1 MPSKSIFTP
10 KGKSGTPRGTQ
21 SATRWVIKTKQP
33 AFRPLQL
40 RARKMVYPP
49 KTGDNQLVIHRR
61 GPLRVQVGLEDP
73 REQRA
78 VSEARIAGTLPER
91 IFFKALLDR
100 GMREGIDFTFQ
111 SSLQGGRLF
120 LGGMVADFI
129 LTTRSLI
136 VRIQGRKWHT
146 GFEQERKD
154 DFQRD
159 ILEGMGYHVLDLYDD
174 TIYDDYLFAEWLRRH
189 IDVHPSMGGFLYD
202 PEMGEG
208 DLTVSVANELRDLI
222 QNLEAEQ
229 KKDKARIG
237 ELEGLI
243 NASGMS
249 TILQVDSSNIT
260 NVSADKITAG
270 GIKAEEYIQS
280 TGFVTGSTGFQIK
293 GEGDAEFG
301 NITARGSLKATSQE
315 TGSVSAHGGTMVIL
329 PDQGTLISA
338 VSTTDSSIDIKTNSL
353 TVGSNILFQS
363 STTRYEWM
371 RVREAAMAVT
381 TIKGIAGFRFPVD
394 RAIAGTATAWEEGE
408 VCGGWGR
415 AFQDGQRSNNWG
427 EPREGATA
435 GWSNLGAGWGGFGVD
450 KFFPDAWARIEGTHS
465 DSPYYTIEERSSV
478 TPDTGTTQ
486 FGRYGKVDGFL
497 AYSAGA
503 GETGFAVGDATSS
516 LTWDTTNGL
525 KLEVSGG
532 KIELDEV
539 GITLSEDDVGS
550 GDWIRFKDSAGYTD
564 AAIYK
569 NVADEQLWISL
580 QGLVRAA
587 EGTNTENDADRNH
600 GVVIFNQLWD
610 YTAGTPGWVTKNFLK
625 LAATS
630 QSTGTWEGASTIK
643 MFDTGNTYSFSD
655 SDLSGAV
662 WAAADSGGD
671 WGVGDMHVGAKN
683 HVWFATSIEGTP
695 AVTGGF
701 SDDKAMM
708 LVDGVTAPDTLSGY
722 AKIYVDTSDG
732 DLKVKFGNGTVT
744 TIATD

>member
-174 TIYDDYLFAEWLRRH
+174 TIYDEYLFAEWLRRH

-315 TGSVSAHGGTMVIL
+315 TGIVSAHGGTMVIL

-450 KFFPDAWARIEGTHS
+450 KFLPDAWARIEGTHS

-486 FGRYGKVDGFL
+486 LGRYGKVDGFL
-497 AYSAGA
+497 SYSAGA
-503 GETGFAVGDATSS
+503 GETGFAVGDTASS

-525 KLEVSGG
+525 KMDISGG
-532 KIELDEV
+532 KLELTDDGIEF
-539 GITLSEDDVGS
+539 TEDSVGS
-550 GDWIRFKDSAGYTD
+550 GDWIIWRNPAGNAK
-564 AAIYK
+564 AAIFK
-569 NVADEQLWISL
+569 NISDEQLYLLNYVEGKGVLFGTWTGSAYKNWIKVETVTDMGTGSTYD
-580 QGLVRAA
+580 GGMSIKFYDGATVSTADNLVAELAA
-587 EGTNTENDADRNH
+587 GADSSAAYDAD
-600 GVVIFNQLWD
+600 
-610 YTAGTPGWVTKNFLK
+610 
-625 LAATS
+625 S
-630 QSTGTWEGASTIK
+630 
-643 MFDTGNTYSFSD
+643 
-655 SDLSGAV
+655 LSI
-662 WAAADSGGD
+662 
-671 WGVGDMHVGAKN
+671 GAKGAIHFN
-683 HVWFATSIEGTP
+683 TDIHGTHK
-695 AVTGGF
+695 TLGGF
-701 SDDKAMM
+701 ANDSFYIQ
-708 LVDGVTAPDTLSGY
+708 DGTTAPSTSSGY
-722 AKIYVDTSDG
+722 AYIYVDTADG
-732 DLKVKFGNGTVT
+732 DLKVKFGDGTVKT
-744 TIATD
+744 LATDT

>member
-315 TGSVSAHGGTMVIL
+315 TGIVSAHGGTMVIL

-450 KFFPDAWARIEGTHS
+450 KFLPDAWARIEGTHS

-486 FGRYGKVDGFL
+486 LGRYGKVDGFL
-497 AYSAGA
+497 SYSAGA
-503 GETGFAVGDATSS
+503 GETGFAVGDTASS

-525 KLEVSGG
+525 KMDISGG
-532 KIELDEV
+532 KLELTDDGIEF
-539 GITLSEDDVGS
+539 TEDSVGS
-550 GDWIRFKDSAGYTD
+550 GDWIIWRNPAGNAK
-564 AAIYK
+564 AAIFK
-569 NVADEQLWISL
+569 NISDEQLYLLNYVEGKGVLFGTWTGSAYKNWIKVETATDMGDGHTYDGGMSIKFYD
-580 QGLVRAA
+580 GATVSTADNLVAELAA
-587 EGTNTENDADRNH
+587 GADSSAAYDAD
-600 GVVIFNQLWD
+600 
-610 YTAGTPGWVTKNFLK
+610 
-625 LAATS
+625 S
-630 QSTGTWEGASTIK
+630 
-643 MFDTGNTYSFSD
+643 
-655 SDLSGAV
+655 LSI
-662 WAAADSGGD
+662 
-671 WGVGDMHVGAKN
+671 GAKGAIHFN
-683 HVWFATSIEGTP
+683 TDIHGTHK
-695 AVTGGF
+695 TLGGF
-701 SDDKAMM
+701 ANDSFYIQ
-708 LVDGVTAPDTLSGY
+708 DGTTAPSTSSGY
-722 AKIYVDTSDG
+722 AYIYVDTADG
-732 DLKVKFGNGTVT
+732 DLKVKFGDGTVKT
-744 TIATD
+744 LATDT

>member
-1 MPSKSIFTP
+1 
-10 KGKSGTPRGTQ
+10 
-21 SATRWVIKTKQP
+21 
-33 AFRPLQL
+33 
-40 RARKMVYPP
+40 
-49 KTGDNQLVIHRR
+49 
-61 GPLRVQVGLEDP
+61 
-73 REQRA
+73 
-78 VSEARIAGTLPER
+78 
-91 IFFKALLDR
+91 
-100 GMREGIDFTFQ
+100 MRDGVDFTFQ

-129 LTTRSLI
+129 LVTRNVI

-146 GFEQERKD
+146 GFEQERRD

-159 ILEGMGYHVLDLYDD
+159 ILEGMGYHVLDLFDD

-189 IDVHPSMGGFLYD
+189 IDVHPSLGGFLYD
-202 PEMGEG
+202 PEMGDG

-243 NASGMS
+243 NASGLS

-315 TGSVSAHGGTMVIL
+315 TGIVSAHGGTMVIL
-329 PDQGTLISA
+329 PDQGALISA
-338 VSTTDSSIDIKTNSL
+338 VSTTDGSIDIKTNSL

-371 RVREAAMAVT
+371 RVREAATAVT
-381 TIKGIAGFRFPVD
+381 NAKGIAGFRFPVD

-435 GWSNLGAGWGGFGVD
+435 GWSNLGAGWGGHGVD
-450 KFFPDAWARIEGTHS
+450 KFLPDAWARIEGTHS

-503 GETGFAVGDATSS
+503 GETGFAVGDSS
-516 LTWDTTNGL
+516 SSMTWDTTNGL
-525 KLEVSGG
+525 KLEISGG
-532 KIELDEV
+532 KIEFDSSGLDF
-539 GITLSEDDVGS
+539 TEDAVGS
-550 GDWIRFKDSAGYTD
+550 GDHIHWHDSSGTLQADMFKSAGDDQMYLINNVANKGWVFNTVTYSGGTPT
-564 AAIYK
+564 YK
-569 NVADEQLWISL
+569 NYVKVETVDNAFEEGMAITFFDEDDSSYGTADL
-580 QGLVRAA
+580 
-587 EGTNTENDADRNH
+587 
-600 GVVIFNQLWD
+600 
-610 YTAGTPGWVTKNFLK
+610 
-625 LAATS
+625 
-630 QSTGTWEGASTIK
+630 TGAMW
-643 MFDTGNTYSFSD
+643 TGS
-655 SDLSGAV
+655 
-662 WAAADSGGD
+662 DSGGSYAPT
-671 WGVGDMHVGAKN
+671 DMHIGAADDI
-683 HVWFATSIEGTP
+683 HFYTSVDGTP
-695 AVTGGF
+695 ASKFSMDGGGTF
-701 SDDKAMM
+701 WIK
-708 LVDGVTAPDTLSGY
+708 DGITAPSATSTWAGIYIDT
-722 AKIYVDTSDG
+722 ADG
-732 DLKVKFGNGTVT
+732 DLKVIFGDGTVK
-744 TIATD
+744 TIATDT

>member
-78 VSEARIAGTLPER
+78 VSEARVAGTLPER

-315 TGSVSAHGGTMVIL
+315 TGIVSAHGGTMVIL

-450 KFFPDAWARIEGTHS
+450 KFLPDAWARIEGTHS

-486 FGRYGKVDGFL
+486 LGRYGKVDGFL
-497 AYSAGA
+497 SYSAGA
-503 GETGFAVGDATSS
+503 GETGFAVGDTASS

-525 KLEVSGG
+525 KMDISGG
-532 KIELDEV
+532 KLELTDDGIEF
-539 GITLSEDDVGS
+539 TEDSVGS
-550 GDWIRFKDSAGYTD
+550 GDWIIWRNPAGNAK
-564 AAIYK
+564 AAIFK
-569 NVADEQLWISL
+569 NISDEQLYLLNYVEGKGVLFGTWTGSAYKNWIKVETVTDMGTGSTYD
-580 QGLVRAA
+580 GGMSIKFYDGATVSTADNLVAELAA
-587 EGTNTENDADRNH
+587 GADSSAAYDAD
-600 GVVIFNQLWD
+600 
-610 YTAGTPGWVTKNFLK
+610 
-625 LAATS
+625 S
-630 QSTGTWEGASTIK
+630 
-643 MFDTGNTYSFSD
+643 
-655 SDLSGAV
+655 LSI
-662 WAAADSGGD
+662 
-671 WGVGDMHVGAKN
+671 GAKGAIHFN
-683 HVWFATSIEGTP
+683 TDIHGTHK
-695 AVTGGF
+695 TLGGF
-701 SDDKAMM
+701 ANDSFYIQ
-708 LVDGVTAPDTLSGY
+708 DGTTAPSTSSGY
-722 AKIYVDTSDG
+722 AYIYVDTADG
-732 DLKVKFGNGTVT
+732 DLKVKFGDGTVKT
-744 TIATD
+744 LATDT

>member
-1 MPSKSIFTP
+1 
-10 KGKSGTPRGTQ
+10 
-21 SATRWVIKTKQP
+21 
-33 AFRPLQL
+33 
-40 RARKMVYPP
+40 
-49 KTGDNQLVIHRR
+49 
-61 GPLRVQVGLEDP
+61 VQVGLEDP

-159 ILEGMGYHVLDLYDD
+159 ILEGMGYHVLDLFDD

-229 KKDKARIG
+229 KKDKARIE
-237 ELEGLI
+237 ELEGLV
-243 NASGMS
+243 NKTA
-249 TILQVDSSNIT
+249 THPHLQVDTTNIA
-260 NVSADKITAG
+260 NVSAGKITAG
-270 GIKAEEYIQS
+270 SIKTEEYIQS
-280 TGFVTGSTGFQIK
+280 TGFTAGSTGFQIK

-315 TGSVSAHGGTMVIL
+315 TGIVSAHGGTMVIL

-371 RVREAAMAVT
+371 RVREAAMAIT
-381 TIKGIAGFRFPVD
+381 TIKGVAGFRFPVD

-450 KFFPDAWARIEGTHS
+450 KFFPDAWARIEGTHT

-478 TPDTGTTQ
+478 TPDSGTTQ
-486 FGRYGKVDGFL
+486 LGRYGKVDGFL

-503 GETGFAVGDATSS
+503 GETGFAVGDTTSN
-516 LTWDTTNGL
+516 LTWDTTSGL
-525 KLEVSGG
+525 KMEVSGG
-532 KIELDEV
+532 KLELTDNGIELTEDSV
-539 GITLSEDDVGS
+539 GQ
-550 GDWIRFKDSAGYTD
+550 GDWIVWRNPAGD
-564 AAIYK
+564 AKAAINK
-569 NVADEQLWISL
+569 SVTDEQLY
-580 QGLVRAA
+580 LVNYVD
-587 EGTNTENDADRNH
+587 GK
-600 GVVIFNQLWD
+600 GVLFTTWTGSA
-610 YTAGTPGWVTKNFLK
+610 YKNFVK
-625 LAATS
+625 VETS
-630 QSTGTWEGASTIK
+630 TDMG
-643 MFDTGNTYSFSD
+643 TGNSYDGGMSIKFYDGDGSS
-655 SDLSGAV
+655 SDLVAEMSAG
-662 WAAADSGGD
+662 ADSSANYHAED
-671 WGVGDMHVGAKN
+671 LTIGAKRN
-683 HVWFATSIEGTP
+683 THFETDIHATRFLM
-695 AVTGGF
+695 GGF
-701 SDDKAMM
+701 AQSSFYIK
-708 LVDGVTAPDTLSGY
+708 DGITAPSASSGY
-722 AKIYVDTSDG
+722 AYIYVDSADG
-732 DLKVKFGNGTVT
+732 DLKVKFGDDTVKT
-744 TIATD
+744 LATDT

>member
-21 SATRWVIKTKQP
+21 SATRWVIKTTQP

-315 TGSVSAHGGTMVIL
+315 TGIVSAHGGTMVIL

-450 KFFPDAWARIEGTHS
+450 KFLPDAWARIEGTHS

-486 FGRYGKVDGFL
+486 LGRYGKVDGFL
-497 AYSAGA
+497 SYSAGA
-503 GETGFAVGDATSS
+503 GETGFAVGDTASS

-525 KLEVSGG
+525 KMDISGG
-532 KIELDEV
+532 KLELTDDGIEFTEDSV
-539 GITLSEDDVGS
+539 GQ
-550 GDWIRFKDSAGYTD
+550 GDWIIWRNPAGNAKAAINKSVTDEQLYLVNYVDGKGVLFTTWTGSAYKNFVKVETSTDMGTGNSYDGGMSIKFYDGDGSSSDLVAEMSAGADSSAGYHSED
-564 AAIYK
+564 
-569 NVADEQLWISL
+569 
-580 QGLVRAA
+580 LV
-587 EGTNTENDADRNH
+587 
-600 GVVIFNQLWD
+600 F
-610 YTAGTPGWVTKNFLK
+610 
-625 LAATS
+625 
-630 QSTGTWEGASTIK
+630 
-643 MFDTGNTYSFSD
+643 
-655 SDLSGAV
+655 
-662 WAAADSGGD
+662 
-671 WGVGDMHVGAKN
+671 GAKRN
-683 HVWFATSIEGTP
+683 THFETDIHATRLLM
-695 AVTGGF
+695 GGF
-701 SDDKAMM
+701 AQSSFYIK
-708 LVDGVTAPDTLSGY
+708 DGITAPSTSSGY
-722 AKIYVDTSDG
+722 AYIYVDTADG
-732 DLKVKFGNGTVT
+732 DLKVKFGDGTVKT
-744 TIATD
+744 LATDT

>member
-159 ILEGMGYHVLDLYDD
+159 ILEGMGYHVLDLFDD

-189 IDVHPSMGGFLYD
+189 IDVHPSLGGFLYD
-202 PEMGEG
+202 PEMGAEG

-229 KKDKARIG
+229 KKDKARIE
-237 ELEGLI
+237 ELEGLV
-243 NASGMS
+243 S
-249 TILQVDSSNIT
+249 TVSTHPHLQVDTTNIA
-260 NVSADKITAG
+260 NVSAGKITAG
-270 GIKAEEYIQS
+270 SIKTEEYIQS
-280 TGFVTGSTGFQIK
+280 TGFAAGSTGFQIK

-315 TGSVSAHGGTMVIL
+315 TGIVSAHGGTMVIL

-450 KFFPDAWARIEGTHS
+450 KFLPDAWARIEGTHS

-486 FGRYGKVDGFL
+486 LGRYGKVDGFL
-497 AYSAGA
+497 SYSAGA
-503 GETGFAVGDATSS
+503 GETGFAVGDTASS

-525 KLEVSGG
+525 KMDISGG
-532 KIELDEV
+532 KLELTDDGIEF
-539 GITLSEDDVGS
+539 TEDSVGS
-550 GDWIRFKDSAGYTD
+550 GDWIIWRNPAGNAK
-564 AAIYK
+564 AAIFK
-569 NVADEQLWISL
+569 NISDEQLYLLNYVEGKGVLFGTWTGSAYKNWIKVETATDMGDGHTYDGGMSIKFYD
-580 QGLVRAA
+580 GATVSTADNLVAELAA
-587 EGTNTENDADRNH
+587 GADSSAAYDAD
-600 GVVIFNQLWD
+600 
-610 YTAGTPGWVTKNFLK
+610 
-625 LAATS
+625 S
-630 QSTGTWEGASTIK
+630 
-643 MFDTGNTYSFSD
+643 
-655 SDLSGAV
+655 LSI
-662 WAAADSGGD
+662 
-671 WGVGDMHVGAKN
+671 GAKGAIHFN
-683 HVWFATSIEGTP
+683 TDIHGTHK
-695 AVTGGF
+695 TLGGF
-701 SDDKAMM
+701 ANDSFYIQ
-708 LVDGVTAPDTLSGY
+708 DGTTAPSTSSGY
-722 AKIYVDTSDG
+722 AYIYVDTADG
-732 DLKVKFGNGTVT
+732 DLKVKFGDGTVKT
-744 TIATD
+744 LATDT

>member
-159 ILEGMGYHVLDLYDD
+159 ILEGMGYHVLDLFDD
-174 TIYDDYLFAEWLRRH
+174 TINDDYMFAEWLRRH
-189 IDVHPSMGGFLYD
+189 IDVHPSLGGFLYD

-315 TGSVSAHGGTMVIL
+315 TGIVSAHGGTMVIL

-450 KFFPDAWARIEGTHS
+450 KFLPDAWARIEGTHS

-486 FGRYGKVDGFL
+486 LGRYGKVDGFL
-497 AYSAGA
+497 SYSAGA
-503 GETGFAVGDATSS
+503 GETGFAVGDTASS

-525 KLEVSGG
+525 KMDISGG
-532 KIELDEV
+532 KLELTDDGIEF
-539 GITLSEDDVGS
+539 TEDSVGS
-550 GDWIRFKDSAGYTD
+550 GDWIIWRNPAGNAK
-564 AAIYK
+564 AAIFK
-569 NVADEQLWISL
+569 NISDEQLYLLNYVEGKGVLFGTWTGSAYKNWIKVETATDMGDGHTYDGGMSIKFYD
-580 QGLVRAA
+580 GATVSTADNLVAELAA
-587 EGTNTENDADRNH
+587 GADSSAAYDAD
-600 GVVIFNQLWD
+600 
-610 YTAGTPGWVTKNFLK
+610 
-625 LAATS
+625 S
-630 QSTGTWEGASTIK
+630 
-643 MFDTGNTYSFSD
+643 
-655 SDLSGAV
+655 LSI
-662 WAAADSGGD
+662 
-671 WGVGDMHVGAKN
+671 GAKGAIHFN
-683 HVWFATSIEGTP
+683 TDIHGTHK
-695 AVTGGF
+695 TLGGF
-701 SDDKAMM
+701 ANDSFYIQ
-708 LVDGVTAPDTLSGY
+708 DGTTAPSTSSGY
-722 AKIYVDTSDG
+722 AYIYVDTADG
-732 DLKVKFGNGTVT
+732 DLKVKFGDGTVKT
-744 TIATD
+744 LATDT